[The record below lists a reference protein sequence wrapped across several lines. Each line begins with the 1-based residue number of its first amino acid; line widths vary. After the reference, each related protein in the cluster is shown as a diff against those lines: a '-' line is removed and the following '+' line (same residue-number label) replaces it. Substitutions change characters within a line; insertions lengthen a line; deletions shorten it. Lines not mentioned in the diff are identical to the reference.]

1 MHVSAKE
8 SLRDH
13 DGPSRWGWAFLLCA
27 LLTAVALRFWQ
38 LGDAPP
44 GLYRDE
50 ALNGLDALGVL
61 NGRHALFFAANNG
74 REPSYIYLT
83 AGAIALFGR
92 TAIAV
97 RLAAAAAGVVT
108 TALTYRLA
116 RVWFG
121 WRAGLFAAWLWAV
134 TLWPVH
140 LSRIGLR
147 PILLAPLLAL
157 TFWLGTIAYRRQQSW
172 LWLLAGIAYGA
183 TFYTYLAARFTP
195 LLLILLLSYLLLSR
209 SGRRRLWP
217 GIGFFALGAL
227 LVLLPLAD
235 YVGQRPDLFLDRARQ
250 VSILNPAV
258 NGGDLWGTLWEHVW
272 RSLGLFLWK
281 GDTIV
286 RHNPAGRP
294 VFGAFMVLPFLI
306 GLGWCLR
313 HIARPAALALLA
325 WLLLMLGPTIL
336 AEDAPHFLRAAGLL
350 PAVTILPALGLS
362 KLWEWPKLSDA
373 LRRGAV
379 IVFALGTLITT
390 IVDYAAYV
398 RQPDTAY
405 LFEAAARELAEKV
418 NEEEEAT
425 TQYLDRRFWEGWP
438 SIPFL
443 VDRTRLPVLF
453 TPVETLAPAP
463 LPLSIYAWPH
473 GSLEYVSQAVA
484 APAAVFVQRGGLAR
498 NDLET
503 EAYPL
508 YVRYAAGPRPS
519 MEAIVATFGDNIQ
532 LLGAEIESPAS
543 EQLQVDLYWTA
554 GEQLPEPLV
563 AFVHVLGEGERIGQ
577 SDRPPGHGYWLPS
590 WWQAGIV
597 IHERRV
603 VDLQEAYDSA
613 RHQIIVGLYKATTGE
628 RLPVFDADGQPAG
641 DTWLLQVQPPAY

>member
-1 MHVSAKE
+1 M
-8 SLRDH
+8 
-13 DGPSRWGWAFLLCA
+13 LCA
-27 LLTAVALRFWQ
+27 LLVAVALRFWQ
-38 LGDAPP
+38 LGEAPP

-50 ALNGLDALGVL
+50 AYNGLDALGVL
-61 NGRHALFFAANNG
+61 NGRHALFFTANNG
-74 REPSYIYLT
+74 REPAYIYLT

-97 RLAAAAAGVVT
+97 RLAAAAAGAVT

-116 RVWFG
+116 RAWFG

-157 TFWLGTIAYRRQQSW
+157 AFWLGTIAYRRRQRW
-172 LWLLAGIAYGA
+172 LWLGAGLAYGA

-195 LLLILLLSYLLLSR
+195 LLLLLLLSYLLLSR
-209 SGRRRLWP
+209 SGRRHRLWP
-217 GIGFFALGAL
+217 GVAFFALGAL
-227 LVLLPLAD
+227 LVLLPLAITAT
-235 YVGQRPDLFLDRARQ
+235 QRPELVLGRAGQ
-250 VSILNPAV
+250 VSILNPAI
-258 NGGDLWGTLWEHVW
+258 NDGDLWGTFWQNVG

-281 GDTIV
+281 GDTIL

-294 VFGAFMVLPFLI
+294 VFDVFMALPFLV

-313 HIARPAALALLA
+313 RIRRPVALALLS
-325 WLLLMLGPTIL
+325 WLLIMLGPTIL

-350 PAVTILPALGLS
+350 PAVTIVPALGLS
-362 KLWEWPKLSDA
+362 KIWEWPKLSDA

-379 IVFALGTLITT
+379 TMLALGTLITT

-405 LFEAAARELAEKV
+405 LFEAAARELAQKV

-425 TQYLDRRFWEGWP
+425 TLFLDRRFWEGWP

-443 VDRTRLPVLF
+443 VNRTTPPLLF
-453 TPVETLAPAP
+453 TPTETIAPAS

-473 GSLEYVSQAVA
+473 GPLEFVPQAVTT
-484 APAAVFVQRGGLAR
+484 PAVVSVQRGGLAR

-508 YVRYAAGPRPS
+508 YVRYAAAPRS
-519 MEAIVATFGDNIQ
+519 GERAIVATFGDGVQ
-532 LLGAEIESPAS
+532 LLGAEFQPAAP
-543 EQLQVDLYWTA
+543 EQLEVNLYWTA
-554 GEQLPEPLV
+554 EEPLPEPLV
-563 AFVHVLGEGERIGQ
+563 AFVHVLSDGERIGQ
-577 SDRPPGHGYWLPS
+577 SDRPPAAGYWPPS
-590 WWQAGIV
+590 WWQAGVV
-597 IHERRV
+597 IHDRRV
-603 VDLQEAYDSA
+603 VDLEEAYESA
-613 RHQIIVGLYKATTGE
+613 RHQIIVGLYKAATGE
-628 RLPVFDADGQPAG
+628 RLPAFDADGQPAG
-641 DTWLLQVQPPAY
+641 DTWLLR

>member
-1 MHVSAKE
+1 M
-8 SLRDH
+8 
-13 DGPSRWGWAFLLCA
+13 LCA
-27 LLTAVALRFWQ
+27 LLAAVALRFWQ

-50 ALNGLDALGVL
+50 AFNGLDALGVL
-61 NGRHALFFAANNG
+61 NGRHALFFTANNG
-74 REPSYIYLT
+74 REPAYIYLT

-92 TAIAV
+92 TALAV
-97 RLAAAAAGVVT
+97 RLAAATAGIVT

-116 RVWFG
+116 RAWFG

-147 PILLAPLLAL
+147 PVLLAPLLAVA
-157 TFWLGTIAYRRQQSW
+157 FWLGTIAYRRQKWW
-172 LWLLAGIAYGA
+172 LWLGAGVAYGA

-209 SGRRRLWP
+209 PDRRRLWP
-217 GIGFFALGAL
+217 GIGLFMVGAL
-227 LVLLPLAD
+227 LVLLPLAL

-258 NGGDLWGTLWEHVW
+258 NGGDLWGTFGEHVG
-272 RSLGLFLWK
+272 RSFGLFLWK
-281 GDTIV
+281 GDTIL

-313 HIARPAALALLA
+313 HIGRPASLALLA
-325 WLLLMLGPTIL
+325 WLLFMLGPTIL

-350 PAVTILPALGLS
+350 PAVTMLPALGLC
-362 KLWEWPKLSDA
+362 KIWEWPKLSGA

-379 IVFALGTLITT
+379 IALALGTLITT

-405 LFEAAARELAEKV
+405 LFEAAARELAQKV

-425 TQYLDRRFWEGWP
+425 TQFLDRRFWEGWP

-443 VDRTRLPVLF
+443 VDRTRPPLLF
-453 TPVETLAPAP
+453 TPLETPAP
-463 LPLSIYAWPH
+463 DRLPWSIYAWPH
-473 GSLEYVSQAVA
+473 GPLEYVPEAVT
-484 APAAVFVQRGGLAR
+484 APAVVFVQRGGLAR

-508 YVRYAAGPRPS
+508 YVRYAAAPRPGV
-519 MEAIVATFGDNIQ
+519 EGIAATFGDKVQ
-532 LLGAEIESPAS
+532 LLGAEIKTPAS
-543 EQLQVDLYWTA
+543 GHLQVDLFWTA
-554 GEQLPEPLV
+554 SEQLPEPLV
-563 AFVHVLGEGERIGQ
+563 AFIHVLSDGERIGQ
-577 SDRPPGHGYWLPS
+577 SDRPPGHGYWPPS
-590 WWQAGIV
+590 WWQAGVV

-603 VDLQEAYDSA
+603 VDLQGAYDSA

-628 RLPVFDADGQPAG
+628 RLPVFDGDGQPAG
-641 DTWLLQVQPPAY
+641 DTWLLQVEPPAY